1 MKKIKNTQWHPA
13 FCSAIRLELREDKEF
28 LEYFNEYNL
37 NTKPLQ
43 IDLLIIKKLCKAELR
58 NEIGKIFR
66 KHNILEYKSKDDSMN
81 VDTFIKVIGYAC
93 IYKAAEKNV
102 NSIRLDEITIT
113 LVRERIPR
121 ELFKWF
127 RKRGF
132 LINEQYKGIFYVMKK
147 DCFPIQVLVSG
158 RLSKENQK
166 WLTLLNTDLGQ
177 DDVQRFVEQ
186 NNGLHQKEEKELADS
201 VLQVAMMENREVF
214 EETKKEGDYMCEAL
228 RELFSDEIEAEKA
241 RARREGREEGIA
253 EGRAEGMAKGR
264 AEGRVEGL
272 AAGMAEGRAEERAES
287 QNVISKLQEQIELL
301 NQTVVELKIKLSK
314 LEEA

>member
-1 MKKIKNTQWHPA
+1 MSEIRKIQWHPA

-43 IDLLIIKKLCKAELR
+43 IDLLIIKKLCKTELR
-58 NEIGKIFR
+58 NEIG
-66 KHNILEYKSKDDSMN
+66 
-81 VDTFIKVIGYAC
+81 
-93 IYKAAEKNV
+93 
-102 NSIRLDEITIT
+102 
-113 LVRERIPR
+113 
-121 ELFKWF
+121 
-127 RKRGF
+127 
-132 LINEQYKGIFYVMKK
+132 
-147 DCFPIQVLVSG
+147 
-158 RLSKENQK
+158 KENQK

-186 NNGLHQKEEKELADS
+186 NNRLHQKEEKELADS
-201 VLQVAMMENREVF
+201 VLQVAMMGNREVF

-253 EGRAEGMAKGR
+253 EGRAEG
-264 AEGRVEGL
+264 RVEGL

-301 NQTVVELKIKLSK
+301 NQTVVELKNKLSK

>member
-1 MKKIKNTQWHPA
+1 MSEIRKIQWHPA

-43 IDLLIIKKLCKAELR
+43 IDLLIIKKLCKTELR
-58 NEIGKIFR
+58 NEIG
-66 KHNILEYKSKDDSMN
+66 
-81 VDTFIKVIGYAC
+81 
-93 IYKAAEKNV
+93 
-102 NSIRLDEITIT
+102 
-113 LVRERIPR
+113 
-121 ELFKWF
+121 
-127 RKRGF
+127 
-132 LINEQYKGIFYVMKK
+132 
-147 DCFPIQVLVSG
+147 
-158 RLSKENQK
+158 KENQK

-186 NNGLHQKEEKELADS
+186 NNRLHQKEEKELADS
-201 VLQVAMMENREVF
+201 VLQVAMMGNREVF

-253 EGRAEGMAKGR
+253 EGR
-264 AEGRVEGL
+264 VEGL

-301 NQTVVELKIKLSK
+301 NQTVVELKNKLSK